1 MIKKIKDKL
10 INYSKIVNFKIIEEY
25 TKETNIFEEYTLLES
40 DYASLLILISNNLD
54 KIIDNLNS
62 INEDMYL
69 RLLEMQH
76 AGKILDAYI
85 VILTEI
91 KDEIKTF
98 RIEQN
103 RAVCR
108 KYVVNNIEEVNKL
121 SFLPLPKK
129 DYEKFKEIHKKF
141 MTEFLSIYTKYEK
154 FID

>member
-1 MIKKIKDKL
+1 MIKIVRDKL
-10 INYSKIVNFKIIEEY
+10 INYSKIVNFKIIEEH
-25 TKETNIFEEYTLLES
+25 TKETNIYEEYTLLES
-40 DYASLLILISNNLD
+40 DYAFLLIIISNNLD

-85 VILTEI
+85 VILTEFI
-91 KDEIKTF
+91 DEIKTF
-98 RIEQN
+98 KIEQN

-108 KYVVNNIEEVNKL
+108 KYVVNNIDEINKL

-129 DYEKFKEIHKKF
+129 NYENFKEIHKKF

-154 FID
+154 FVN